1 MRAGKAEVSDDSAV
15 GTFIKALLRKLEVGR
30 VPIMRLLELSCR
42 SGDKLLV
49 NATTSCDAEE
59 VFETRVDWQVE
70 TVVEATGRAIEGVVA
85 VEGVPINVDFY
96 FSCNGWSRPLVRG

>member
-1 MRAGKAEVSDDSAV
+1 
-15 GTFIKALLRKLEVGR
+15 
-30 VPIMRLLELSCR
+30 MRLLELSCR

-59 VFETRVDWQVE
+59 VFETRVDWQIE

-85 VEGVPINVDFY
+85 VEGVPSMSSFISAVMAGLGLSAAAESQVTTAVVEAGAD
-96 FSCNGWSRPLVRG
+96 